1 MNDERTCT
9 QSGAKL
15 THSCSGDVHGWT
27 AARAALILKREAV
40 GADTPT
46 GLNIS
51 TLVEQIERRPTYVR
65 PEWAKDRRQT
75 LDYQIEKSL
84 ARLAGGM

>member
-1 MNDERTCT
+1 MTT
-9 QSGAKL
+9 L
-15 THSCSGDVHGWT
+15 TET
-27 AARAALILKREAV
+27 RAALILKREAV

-46 GLNIS
+46 GLTIS
-51 TLVEQIERRPTYVR
+51 TIMEQIENLQYYQP
-65 PEWAKDRRQT
+65 PPWAKDRRQT

>member
-1 MNDERTCT
+1 MTT
-9 QSGAKL
+9 L
-15 THSCSGDVHGWT
+15 TET
-27 AARAALILKREAV
+27 RAALILKREAV

-51 TLVEQIERRPTYVR
+51 TLVEQLENKQTYAR

-84 ARLAGGM
+84 ARLAG

>member
-1 MNDERTCT
+1 MEDRRREMTDLT
-9 QSGAKL
+9 Q
-15 THSCSGDVHGWT
+15 
-27 AARAALILKREAV
+27 ARAALIIKREAV

-46 GLNIS
+46 GRIIS
-51 TLVEQIERRPTYVR
+51 TLVEQLENKQTYVR

-84 ARLAGGM
+84 ARLAAAT

>member
-1 MNDERTCT
+1 VTT
-9 QSGAKL
+9 L
-15 THSCSGDVHGWT
+15 TET
-27 AARAALILKREAV
+27 RAALIIKREAV

-51 TLVEQIERRPTYVR
+51 TLIEQIERRPTYVR
-65 PEWAKDRRQT
+65 PPWAQDRRQT

-84 ARLAGGM
+84 ARLGG